1 LKCGIIHKG
10 VTSQTEEGTPQGGII
25 SPTLCNIALNGL
37 EELIRKNNPLKRG
50 ISPGVHL
57 IRYADDMIVLGKNE
71 EICKKNKE
79 VVKQFLQIRGLELH
93 KTKTKITN
101 IKEGFD
107 FLGFNIVRKPH
118 NPKLNNTKAESGS
131 QKTVLLIQ
139 PSEKSVNK
147 VKERIVKIITKG
159 SPIMKIIRDL
169 NPVLRG

>member
-1 LKCGIIHKG
+1 M
-10 VTSQTEEGTPQGGII
+10 
-25 SPTLCNIALNGL
+25 
-37 EELIRKNNPLKRG
+37 EELIRTNNPLKRG
-50 ISPGVHL
+50 ISSGVHL

-79 VVKQFLQIRGLELH
+79 IIKQFLKLRGLELH
-93 KTKTKITN
+93 KTKTKIIN

-118 NPKLNNTKAESGS
+118 NPKLNNTKTESES

-147 VKERIVKIITKG
+147 VKEKIVKIITKS
-159 SPIMKIIRDL
+159 SPIMRIIRDL

>member
-1 LKCGIIHKG
+1 
-10 VTSQTEEGTPQGGII
+10 
-25 SPTLCNIALNGL
+25 
-37 EELIRKNNPLKRG
+37 
-50 ISPGVHL
+50 
-57 IRYADDMIVLGKNE
+57 MIVLGKNE

-79 VVKQFLQIRGLELH
+79 IIKQFLKLRGLELH
-93 KTKTKITN
+93 KTKTKIIN

-118 NPKLNNTKAESGS
+118 NPKLNNTKTESES

-147 VKERIVKIITKG
+147 VKEKIVKIITKS
-159 SPIMKIIRDL
+159 SPIMRIIRDL